1 MAPEPGPVLTSGL
14 PLTASPWFRP
24 SALSSGLGLAAEPL
38 APQRPDLLPV
48 PLVQLGEGGRV
59 DRPVGR
65 RGPPAGRQWRGL
77 EAGPWAGGGGGAG
90 GGGAWRRKLRQ
101 EGSVPEGVRTPW
113 LNLLGEGGPGS
124 PYIRVPGKEL
134 ELQNSR
140 V

>member
-1 MAPEPGPVLTSGL
+1 MRASAPPPPG
-14 PLTASPWFRP
+14 FRRP
-24 SALSSGLGLAAEPL
+24 GRP
-38 APQRPDLLPV
+38 AP
-48 PLVQLGEGGRV
+48 GWG
-59 DRPVGR
+59 
-65 RGPPAGRQWRGL
+65 
-77 EAGPWAGGGGGAG
+77 GGGGGAG